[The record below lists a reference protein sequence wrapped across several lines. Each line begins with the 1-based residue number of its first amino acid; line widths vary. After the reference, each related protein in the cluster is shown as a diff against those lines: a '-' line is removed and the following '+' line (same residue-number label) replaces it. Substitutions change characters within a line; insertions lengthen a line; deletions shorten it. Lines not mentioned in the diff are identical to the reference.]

1 MLSLAIYNSRRCCIL
16 NGESN
21 STRSKQSD
29 RSKSLKKIVVSLYRI
44 ASVEINDIRLNN
56 SGRFRQVIYLYII
69 NKTVIFLLK
78 TIQRNI
84 TKELAGN
91 VGLFMKNAM
100 NKML

>member
-1 MLSLAIYNSRRCCIL
+1 MRVTLLGVNNL
-16 NGESN
+16 TEV
-21 STRSKQSD
+21 KV
-29 RSKSLKKIVVSLYRI
+29 LKKIVVSLYRI

-56 SGRFRQVIYLYII
+56 LGRFRQVIYLYII